1 MKKVTL
7 QFDNI
12 LSLIDYL
19 NNIKNYS
26 CQLNR
31 RDLMVTCELS
41 EADIELALNGYQA
54 NILQP
59 HE

>member
-31 RDLMVTCELS
+31 CDLMVTCELS